1 MDFLIFLVDHFLRV
15 DLFVEEIRLKLMAG
29 MLTLT
34 VEKLWIESFGFDL
47 ILTWS
52 TIGDILGE
60 TSDKGDSI

>member
-1 MDFLIFLVDHFLRV
+1 M
-15 DLFVEEIRLKLMAG
+15 EEIRLKLMAG

-52 TIGDILGE
+52 IIGDILGE
-60 TSDKGDSI
+60 TSDKGDNR